1 MGKMEALLVLAEAVA
16 EGRLTAGEF
25 ATVCLPLYK
34 HYPYRYPSE
43 QQYQAATDLFYLAD
57 DYWAGEGDAP
67 PGTLNAEQV
76 KSAAAEIAARMRSL
90 LD

>member
-16 EGRLTAGEF
+16 EGRITAGEF

-43 QQYQAATDLFYLAD
+43 EHYQTATDLFYVAH
-57 DYWAGEGDAP
+57 DYDSAGLDMPDLLNDA
-67 PGTLNAEQV
+67 QV
-76 KSAAAEIAARMRSL
+76 RQKAAEIARRMRIL
-90 LD
+90 LQ